1 MFEGNCPGYL
11 LKRDLTGRVD
21 ASEGKLLRMELSS
34 VGSGAPNGSLE
45 VEIEVVGECTR
56 FVRDLIRAF
65 ATSEGKSFKYD
76 LISPGTSSLPRN
88 EFIGREAFPEGRL
101 SKKE

>member
-11 LKRDLTGRVD
+11 LKRDLTGRAD
-21 ASEGKLLRMELSS
+21 ASEDKPLRMELNS
-34 VGSGAPNGSLE
+34 VGSGTPNGSLE
-45 VEIEVVGECTR
+45 IEIGVVGECIP
-56 FVRDLIRAF
+56 FVRDLIGAF

-88 EFIGREAFPEGRL
+88 ELIGREALPEGRL